1 MRFASCCAL
10 AAVAHERR
18 EALEP
23 LTSRLRSAAVA
34 ANRKLGMGRKKEAK
48 RLSERIKAPAK
59 TSRGA
64 GAERNDEIA
73 EVGAVG
79 ADSAADAKGERALVA
94 FTPPSAEA

>member
-1 MRFASCCAL
+1 
-10 AAVAHERR
+10 VAHERR

-48 RLSERIKAPAK
+48 RLRERIKAPTK
-59 TSRGA
+59 TSRQQP

-73 EVGAVG
+73 EVGGVG
-79 ADSAADAKGERALVA
+79 FDSAADLDGERALVA